1 MNTVCFKSITEA
13 AGNYLIYSAGTES
26 DFDRIAVK
34 MLASDLPSFLAPV
47 KIMNMYDECIV
58 KYETGRYKNIASL
71 KMRMSKNECCTLI
84 YNLIY
89 PMIVCGE
96 WFLDYH
102 KFFLQKDYI
111 LCDSETF
118 DIRYIYMLDKN
129 FYNSDVD
136 IMNVFRD
143 IFKNTDI
150 IDDKD
155 FKINLLQILLGD
167 GFSINSLYEMIID
180 IRKSRKEPPK
190 NITAPSANP
199 NRVNN
204 GSKFLKDENKNVLLE
219 KHILKKT
226 VESPDI
232 SFDDESD
239 DIVGLFTPK
248 EKNKPK
254 TNIFSGLFGKN
265 KASGKTVS
273 VSETAKNEENDY
285 TVITGVNDETDYD
298 KTCILRAFLNLESSE
313 IGNCPASIPIMI
325 ENDESVTIGRKSSN
339 PGIVNADIEF
349 PSDCT
354 KISRKH
360 CRVRFENGVYS
371 ICDLNSGNGTFVDGQ
386 KVENG
391 IWMDLHNGS
400 TLVFGDKAAVYS
412 FKINE

>member
-1 MNTVCFKSITEA
+1 MNTVCFESITEA
-13 AGNYLIYSAGTES
+13 AGNYLIYDAGTES

-34 MLASDLPSFLAPV
+34 LLASDLPSFLAPV
-47 KIMNMYDECIV
+47 KIMNMYDKCFV

-84 YNLIY
+84 YNMIH
-89 PMIVCGE
+89 PMIVCSE

-102 KFFLQKDYI
+102 KFFLHKDYI

-118 DIRYIYMLDKN
+118 DVRYIYMLNKN
-129 FYNSDVD
+129 FNNSDSD

-150 IDDKD
+150 VDDKD
-155 FKINLLQILLGD
+155 FRINLFQALLDD

-180 IRKSRKEPPK
+180 IRKSKKEQPK
-190 NITAPSANP
+190 NTTASSANP
-199 NRVNN
+199 NRGNN

-226 VESPDI
+226 VESSDI

-239 DIVGLFTPK
+239 EIAGLFTPK

-273 VSETAKNEENDY
+273 VSGTAKNEDNDY
-285 TVITGVNDETDYD
+285 TVITGVNDETDSD
-298 KTCILRAFLNLESSE
+298 KTCIVRAFLNLESSE

-360 CRVRFENGVYS
+360 CRVRFENGIYS

-400 TLVFGDKAAVYS
+400 TLMFGDKAAVYS
-412 FKINE
+412 FKING